1 VKFKSI
7 LSKIILISI
16 LLSVNPAPAF
26 SEPNNISLTVTNG
39 LSKLPNTFISA
50 SISLNYLASTS
61 GEIVTVEMIPKSWPA
76 EASSPVLS
84 IIGNPDVPTQ
94 KYESKSGSSGEVK
107 INLNPGVSTKI
118 TGTYVYTV
126 IASFIGYPNLTRT
139 NDISFILNPSDVSPT
154 PDTEAPRVDWRN
166 SGISKTQISY
176 GEEVSAKVRIT
187 DNVGVSD
194 VTAYFY
200 ANNPVSGPIGVPI
213 SKRTCQ
219 RYSGDQ
225 KDGFWQCT
233 GLIITEKLSKDDI
246 YSIGFDAKDG
256 AGNSALGQSIGGVT
270 VSSQPPPSIL
280 IPTKVV
286 IESPQLVTLD
296 SEGIAKVQI
305 LAYVQPIDL
314 SKLPP
319 GRSSLDVE
327 LIFKGS
333 GGSGCTQQPKESVS
347 TIKEGTRYLILNYT
361 LLSAGTCTGTFQF
374 YGDSTYEKT
383 NYPSF
388 TFNVNPYVKPG
399 AVSVKD
405 VSLSQYDVVPG
416 GYIYV
421 YYWVTKPSS
430 QSTSGLGAGIGDFG
444 VDPGPFGD
452 EYSSIGWTQGVVK
465 GEAENGM
472 YRSIIQI
479 PKTAKPGIYKT
490 WVFWK
495 GLTGPIYG
503 PNLNIESLSSEQS
516 YEIENFKKLVAEA
529 QSYYSGIVMK
539 AVNLKFGDGGYTY
552 VVVQP
557 SPSYDSYINPTQ
569 EKLDSYKL
577 ILSKWADYE
586 IANLKLENFAKQEE
600 YVESFSKEY
609 WLKSCQLQSPSIS
622 NSLNDNKIELQIVF
636 EKIAILKASGKIV
649 SEQEI
654 NSLKLQ
660 LNKIASSLSVWMIK
674 LPVYIKQNIY
684 CPDYSNYLNYS
695 EDLYSMM
702 KSYDMEVNN
711 LSNSQVVSPTYIK
724 LTFTGNNQELTG
736 DNLYLNAIDSTGDGR
751 GSIEVTAF
759 LTTSNTKLMFGA
771 QSLNYQIFATSS
783 TPKVCSIGVPKYFLG
798 GNLPHTKFSLIPL
811 LAGECTV
818 RFSATVSDRKDL
830 SSATHTLVTK
840 VSISAKSTSQDVY
853 TEISDEGT
861 EEDSFARMSVSKA
874 RNGKY
879 VIQVDSN
886 LESENVE
893 ITASKKGAKSIR
905 FKANTGITTN
915 FKLISSRN
923 LKGYTLVLRFNG
935 EALDTFIVK

>member
-1 VKFKSI
+1 MKLKSI

-16 LLSVNPAPAF
+16 IVSVNLAPAF
-26 SEPNNISLTVTNG
+26 SEPNNISLTVSDG
-39 LSKLPNTFISA
+39 SSKLPSTSISA
-50 SISLNYLASTS
+50 SISLKYLASVS
-61 GEIVTVEMIPKSWPA
+61 GEIVAIEMIPKSKPA
-76 EASSPVLS
+76 GADAPVLS
-84 IIGNPDVPTQ
+84 IVGKPHEPTQ
-94 KYESKSGSSGEVK
+94 KAEFITVPGEVT
-107 INLNPGVSTKI
+107 INLYPWVSTKI
-118 TGTYVYTV
+118 AGTYVYTV
-126 IASFIGYPNLTRT
+126 VASFTGYPNLTRT
-139 NDISFILNPSDVSPT
+139 NDISFILNPADVSPT
-154 PDTEAPRVDWRN
+154 PDTEAPKVDWQN

-233 GLIITEKLSKDDI
+233 GLIITEKLSKDDR
-246 YSIGFDAKDG
+246 YSIGFDAKDA

-286 IESPQLVTLD
+286 IESPQSVTLD
-296 SEGIAKVQI
+296 SEGIAKVQV
-305 LAYVQPIDL
+305 LAYVQPVDL

-333 GGSGCTQQPKESVS
+333 GGSGCTQQPKENIS
-347 TIKEGTRYLILNYT
+347 TVKEGTKYLILNYT
-361 LLSAGTCTGTFQF
+361 LLSTGTCTGTFQF

-383 NYPSF
+383 NYPTF
-388 TFNVNPYVKPG
+388 AFNVNPYVKPG
-399 AVSVKD
+399 DVNVKD

-479 PKTAKPGIYKT
+479 PKTARPGTYKT
-490 WVFWK
+490 WVIWK

-516 YEIENFKKLVAEA
+516 YEIENFKKLVTEA
-529 QSYYSGIVMK
+529 QIHYSGIVMK
-539 AVNLKFGDGGYTY
+539 AVKLKFGDGGYTY

-557 SPSYDSYINPTQ
+557 SPSYDSYNNPTQ

-586 IANLKLENFAKQEE
+586 IANLKLENFVKQEE
-600 YVESFSKEY
+600 YIESFSKEY
-609 WLKSCQLQSPSIS
+609 WLNSCKLQSPVILK
-622 NSLNDNKIELQIVF
+622 SLRDSELQLKSIF
-636 EKIAILKASGKIV
+636 EKIAIFKASGKVV

-654 NSLKLQ
+654 NLLKSQ
-660 LNKIASSLSVWMIK
+660 VNEIASSLSVWRNK
-674 LPVYIKQNIY
+674 LPVYIKDNIY
-684 CPDYSNYLNYS
+684 CPDYSNYLKYT
-695 EDLYSMM
+695 EDLYSLM
-702 KSYDMEVNN
+702 KSYDVELNN
-711 LSNSQVVSPTYIK
+711 LAVGPVVSPTYIK
-724 LTFTGNNQELTG
+724 LSFIGNNQELSG
-736 DNLYLNAIDSTGDGR
+736 DNLYLNAIDSTGNGR
-751 GSIEVTAF
+751 GSVEVNAF
-759 LTTSNTKLMFGA
+759 LITNNTKLMFGA
-771 QSLNYQIFATSS
+771 QSLSYQIFATSN
-783 TPKVCSIGVPKYFLG
+783 TPKICSINFPKYFLG
-798 GNLPHTKFSLIPL
+798 GNIPHTNFSLIPL
-811 LAGECTV
+811 SPGDCSV
-818 RFSATVSDRKDL
+818 RFSATINDRKDL
-830 SSATHTLVTK
+830 SSTTHTLNSK
-840 VSISAKSTSQDVY
+840 VSNTANGTTQDVY
-853 TEISDEGT
+853 TEISDDGL
-861 EEDSFARMSVSKA
+861 EEDIFARLSVSKTK
-874 RNGKY
+874 NGNY
-879 VIQVDSN
+879 VIKVDSN

-893 ITASKKGAKSIR
+893 IIASKKGAKSIR

-915 FKLISSRN
+915 FKLNTSRN
-923 LKGYTLVLRFNG
+923 LKGYTLVIRFNG
-935 EALDTFIVK
+935 EALDKFIVK